1 MATEANKDAAVQ
13 SLDIAKAA
21 LVTGNLEKAQR
32 FADKAMKLYPSDEV
46 CRSAS
51 AALIITSY
59 SEATLRLC
67 SCTLVATRHWHGLVL
82 LQVP

>member
-51 AALIITSY
+51 AQLS
-59 SEATLRLC
+59 S
-67 SCTLVATRHWHGLVL
+67 
-82 LQVP
+82 